1 MLVVKN
7 VEAFVVVAE
16 GRSFTAA
23 GNTLHLTQ
31 SAVSRRVLDLERQ
44 IGVTLFDRSCRG
56 VDLTPDGNLLL
67 PVLRRLLR
75 HVEQVQG
82 AVEAV
87 RGGARTQPSAATTP
101 TYPTQRV
108 HKP

>member
-87 RGGARTQPSAATTP
+87 RGGARPQPSTAAP

-108 HKP
+108 HSP